1 VTILQ
6 VMADDDARVLLRT
19 TDPDA
24 INAELGPHGVWFERW
39 SAAAPLADDAG
50 QEEVLVAY
58 REDVDR
64 LCKQGDYRLVDVVRM
79 RPDDADPE
87 WPAKARAARE
97 KFLDEHTHDEDEVR
111 FFVEGTGC
119 FYLHLGDR
127 VYAVVCEAGD
137 LLAVPSGTTH
147 WFDMGQRPA
156 FAAIRFFQ
164 EEDGWVG
171 NFTGSGISARFPA
184 LDALVAVPQ

>member
-19 TDPDA
+19 SDPEV
-24 INAELGPHGVWFERW
+24 INEQLGPHGVSFERW
-39 SAAAPLADDAG
+39 SATAPLADDAG
-50 QEEVLVAY
+50 QEEVLAAY

-64 LCKQGDYRLVDVVRM
+64 LRKQGDYRLVDVVRM
-79 RPDDADPE
+79 HPNDADPE
-87 WPAKARAARE
+87 WPEKARAART

-127 VYAVVCEAGD
+127 VYAVVCAAGD
-137 LLAVPSGTTH
+137 LLAVPAGTTH
-147 WFDMGQRPA
+147 WFDMGERPA

-164 EEDGWVG
+164 DEDGWIG
-171 NFTGSGISARFPA
+171 NFTGSGISARFPS
-184 LDALVAVPQ
+184 LDELVAPQQ